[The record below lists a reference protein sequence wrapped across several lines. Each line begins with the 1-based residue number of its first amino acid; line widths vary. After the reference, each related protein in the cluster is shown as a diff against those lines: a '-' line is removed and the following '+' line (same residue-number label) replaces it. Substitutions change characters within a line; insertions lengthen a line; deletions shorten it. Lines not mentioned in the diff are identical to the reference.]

1 MLPSSIYLRCKHHES
16 SSSYL
21 RLIVKLTFITKDP
34 MQARSMVSA
43 GVDRIMV
50 DLEVN
55 GKEKRQGH
63 LSTVISRHSVHDV
76 SAVRAALDFSGIGAL
91 MVRINPIGPGTKP
104 EINEILARGA
114 DRIMLPMFTHPDEVS
129 HCLDIIA
136 GRAQLTLLLE
146 TAAAFARLPQI
157 LNVEGFDDLHIGIN
171 DLHLDMGLD
180 FMFELF
186 GSGLLDHAASLM
198 HAAGLSFGIGGVSC
212 IGTGMLPAEL
222 ILAAHMDMGSE
233 GVILSRAFAQALEEG
248 RSAKDEIDK
257 LRSYIAQR
265 DLDVSAL
272 RHDLNQRAWQI
283 AAQKRTASA

>member
-1 MLPSSIYLRCKHHES
+1 
-16 SSSYL
+16 
-21 RLIVKLTFITKDP
+21 VKLIFITNDP
-34 MQARSMVSA
+34 VLAQSMVSA
-43 GVDRIMV
+43 GVNRIMV

-63 LSTVISRHSVHDV
+63 LNTVISRHTVQDV
-76 SAVRAALDFSGIGAL
+76 SAVRAALDSRGMGSL
-91 MVRINPIGPGTKP
+91 MVRINPIWSGTKS

-136 GRAQLTLLLE
+136 GRAPLTLLLE
-146 TAAAFARLPQI
+146 TSAALARLPQI
-157 LNVEGFDDLHIGIN
+157 LTIEGVDDLHIGIN

-186 GSGLLDHAASLM
+186 GSGLLDHAASLI

-233 GVILSRAFAQALEEG
+233 AVILSRSFAKALEDG
-248 RSAKDEIDK
+248 RSAKDEIGK
-257 LRSYIAQR
+257 LRAYMEQR
-265 DLDVSAL
+265 DLDLSLL
-272 RHDLNQRAWQI
+272 RDDLNRIASQI
-283 AAQKRTASA
+283 AAQKRAASA